1 MSPIVVCPDGV
12 AEIIGPMTNATFVVI
27 CYILPHNKPATIKTT
42 RVITPT
48 NLTLQ
53 DLSTITSFAQF
64 KKLYPEY
71 FI

>member
-12 AEIIGPMTNATFVVI
+12 AEVIGPMMNTIFVVI
-27 CYILPHNKPATIKTT
+27 RYILPHNKPTTIKTT
-42 RVITPT
+42 RVMTPT

-53 DLSTITSFAQF
+53 DLSTITSFARF
-64 KKLYPEY
+64 KKQYPEY

>member
-1 MSPIVVCPDGV
+1 MSPIVVCTDGV
-12 AEIIGPMTNATFVVI
+12 AEVAGPMANATLVVI
-27 CYILPHNKPATIKTT
+27 RYILPHNKPATIKTI
-42 RVITPT
+42 RAITST

>member
-1 MSPIVVCPDGV
+1 MSPIVVCSDGV
-12 AEIIGPMTNATFVVI
+12 AEIIGPMTNATFVVTR
-27 CYILPHNKPATIKTT
+27 YILPHNKPTTIKTT
-42 RVITPT
+42 KIITPT